1 MLTVVAL
8 FAGACKKK
16 SPSGTSVHDAAG
28 AGAAKVEESA
38 PIAAPAPAAPTLAP
52 PAAGTVRLTHDRL
65 ILDLKGSWR
74 SAIDG
79 GMLAASL
86 EGVADA
92 AVLVMP
98 TIDLGGGS
106 LADVLVRGI
115 DASTQGRTLVKAL
128 PAQPE
133 LGTTRAGV
141 AFVSQF
147 RQTRGA
153 AGDVMNALY
162 YLYDVGG
169 RGQLVVALATSTPS
183 FKLVATAVVAKET
196 QVIAA
201 PTAPSVGVPTGAG
214 STSYTTAVG
223 STAYVA
229 SVGESPKLAP
239 VPFQLTWAQYNPR
252 ASAMTSFGFHFTRD
266 GRGNAYVYDSR
277 EYDAVRTDAVSTY
290 AGGGSKRALTAI
302 DHTAFEA
309 AVLGATGFRDASGS
323 ALRTSEFESLDADL
337 GGNLFVGGRA
347 AIFGD
352 AFKGYTSYF
361 VWRGGTGKAEPILPK
376 LTFEQPFNWQAT
388 SVLRPTP
395 QGDAWLFIPRAGSWP
410 RVLYLRH
417 SGGAWSLQ
425 EIDVSRFAG
434 GGKGPT
440 PTIEALTTWGAPDFT
455 GGWVFYSNGAFW
467 RISRDGG
474 AIAPLLRMD
483 LPTKGV
489 SVSGPI
495 VLANGDI
502 WFAALEDSSVVS
514 YVGPDQ
520 WGHGTAEVKHQSIVL
535 GDRSRWIRARLD
547 GKGGVSLGEIDGE
560 AILAALRKAGAR
572 LDGGVF
578 QTPRLKVDLTS
589 GGILTYD
596 THHGV
601 LYALAPQ
608 D

>member
-1 MLTVVAL
+1 MSTRGWALLFVVAL
-8 FAGACKKK
+8 FASACKKK
-16 SPSGTSVHDAAG
+16 PATGTSAQDAGG
-28 AGAAKVEESA
+28 AGVSRAEESA
-38 PIAAPAPAAPTLAP
+38 PIVAAA
-52 PAAGTVRLTHDRL
+52 PAAGTTRLTHDRL
-65 ILDLKGSWR
+65 VLDLKGSWR

-79 GMLAASL
+79 EMLSASP

-115 DASTQGRTLVKAL
+115 DASTTGRTLVKAL

-141 AFVSQF
+141 SFASQF

-153 AGDVMNALY
+153 AGDVMNAIY

-169 RGQLVVALATSTPS
+169 RGQLVVAVAVSTPS

-214 STSYTTAVG
+214 SSSYTTAVG

-239 VPFQLTWAQYNPR
+239 VPFRITWAQHNPR
-252 ASAMTSFGFHFTRD
+252 VSSMTSFGFHFARD
-266 GRGNAYVYDSR
+266 GRGNAYVYDSE

-290 AGGGSKRALTAI
+290 AGGGSKRTMTAI
-302 DHTAFEA
+302 DHTAFET
-309 AVLGATGFRDASGS
+309 AVLQATGFRDDSGS
-323 ALRTSEFESLDADL
+323 ALRTTRFESVDADQA
-337 GGNLFVGGRA
+337 GDLFIGGRA
-347 AIFGD
+347 AIFGN

-361 VWRGGTGKAEPILPK
+361 VWRGGTGKGEAILPK
-376 LTFEQPFNWQAT
+376 LTFEHPFSWEAT
-388 SVLRPTP
+388 SFLRPTP
-395 QGDAWLFIPRAGSWP
+395 QGDAWMFVPRAGKWP

-417 SGGAWSLQ
+417 SGGAWSEK

-440 PTIEALTTWGAPDFT
+440 PTIDALTAWGAPDFT

-474 AIAPLLRMD
+474 AIAPLVRMD

-489 SVSGPI
+489 SVSAPV

-547 GKGGVSLGEIDGE
+547 GKGGVSLGEIDGD
-560 AILAALRKAGAR
+560 AILAALRKTGAR
-572 LDGGVF
+572 IDGDVF

-589 GGILTYD
+589 GGIFTYD

-601 LYALAPQ
+601 LYALTPQ